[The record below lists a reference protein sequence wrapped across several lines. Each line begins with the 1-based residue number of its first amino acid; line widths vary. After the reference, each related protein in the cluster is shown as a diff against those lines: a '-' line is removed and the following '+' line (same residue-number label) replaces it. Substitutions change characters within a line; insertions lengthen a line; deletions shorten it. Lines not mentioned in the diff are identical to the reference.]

1 MEFYFHA
8 LLEWVAAHPLLAGI
22 AVFLVAMSESLAIV
36 GLIVPGVVFMF
47 GFGAL
52 IASGSLSFWPTM
64 AWAVA
69 GAVVGDG
76 LSFMLGRIFKDRI
89 STFYPFNRH
98 PAMLQR
104 GSRFFHRYGGKS
116 VIFGRFVGPVRAVIP
131 LVAGMLKMPARRFFA
146 ANVFSALIWAPAYLI
161 PGMVFGASLE
171 LAAEVALRL
180 VVMLLL
186 ISVLLFILVWSVRTF
201 MRLLLPVA
209 RLWVRHLM
217 HWASEHRFTRDI
229 AAALDDPHHPE
240 ARWLALFAAL
250 LVLAVLLTGIV
261 SGILL
266 GDMSGHGLD
275 HAAFEGLQALRT
287 PFFTQMMIAAS
298 RLADAPLLLALF
310 AGIAAWLIVLRNWQ
324 ALGHWLAAGLF
335 ALLAGSLLKW
345 GLQLPRPPMN
355 LPDLD
360 SPGFPSNHALR
371 ATVLY
376 GFLAVM
382 VGNTLRGKHHWLVY
396 FLAAFLVFAVGFSRL
411 YLGAHWFSDVIGG
424 IFIGLIWVTTLALAY
439 KTHVEEAPDWR
450 GMALVSISTLLLV
463 VSIFS
468 YLNQARDTQRYTPFK
483 LINHISQ
490 SDWHTLAWKSL
501 PAYRID
507 LFSDRSQRFNFQ
519 YAGDLAH
526 LKKTL
531 LQQGWQLPDK
541 SGWQPWIRLFAPSES
556 IAELP
561 VLAHIHDGEYPDLTL
576 IKPIDSNSRYILNVW
591 STHYRVGK
599 KQAMLWIGYA
609 DRQEKTA
616 IPWILSYAKTSFSSQ
631 EAFEQL
637 ATDSKPLLFKQVES
651 PQSAPVLLIQEN
663 PQLEPSQAGHQKPSA
678 QTAE

>member
-1 MEFYFHA
+1 VEFYFHA
-8 LLEWVAAHPLLAGI
+8 LLEWVTAHPLLAGI
-22 AVFLVAMSESLAIV
+22 AVFLVAMSESLAII
-36 GLIVPGVVFMF
+36 GLIVPGVLFMF

-69 GAVVGDG
+69 GAVCGDG

-89 STFYPFNRH
+89 ATFYPFNRH
-98 PAMLQR
+98 PGMLQR
-104 GSRFFHRYGGKS
+104 GSQFFHRYGGKS
-116 VIFGRFVGPVRAVIP
+116 VIFGRFVGPVRAVVP
-131 LVAGMLKMPARRFFA
+131 LVAGMLQMPTNRFLA
-146 ANVFSALIWAPAYLI
+146 ANIFSALLWAPAYLI

-186 ISVLLFILVWSVRTF
+186 ITVLVFVLVWSVRTF
-201 MRLLLPVA
+201 MRLLLPYA
-209 RLWVRHLM
+209 RIWVRHLM
-217 HWASEHRFTRDI
+217 HWASEHRLTREI

-250 LVLAVLLTGIV
+250 LVLAILFSGIV
-261 SGILL
+261 SGIIL

-275 HAAFEGLQALRT
+275 HAVFEGLQALRT
-287 PFFTQMMIAAS
+287 PFFTQLMITSS

-310 AGIAAWLIVLRNWQ
+310 TTISAWLVYLRNWQ
-324 ALGHWLAAGLF
+324 ALGHWIAAGLF

-382 VGNTLRGKHHWLVY
+382 VGNTLRGNHRWLVY
-396 FLAAFLVFAVGFSRL
+396 LLAAFIIFVVGFSRL

-424 IFIGLIWVTTLALAY
+424 IFIGLIWVATLALAY
-439 KTHVEEAPDWR
+439 KTHVEEGPAWP
-450 GMALVSISTLLLV
+450 GMAVISISTLLLL

-468 YLNQARDTQRYTPFK
+468 YLNQASDAQRYSPFK
-483 LINHISQ
+483 LINTVSL
-490 SDWHTLAWKSL
+490 SDWHKLAWKSL
-501 PAYRID
+501 PAYRVD
-507 LFSDRSQRFNFQ
+507 LFSDKSQRFNFQ
-519 YAGDLAH
+519 YAGDLAS
-526 LKKTL
+526 LKKML
-531 LQQGWQLPDK
+531 IQQGWQQAEK

-576 IKPIDSNSRYILNVW
+576 IKPIDSNSRYILNLW
-591 STHYRVGK
+591 STQYRIGK
-599 KQAMLWIGYA
+599 SQLMLWIGYA
-609 DRQEKTA
+609 DQQKKTS

-631 EAFEQL
+631 AAFEQL
-637 ATDSKPLLFKQVES
+637 ATDSKPLLFKQVEN
-651 PQSAPVLLIQEN
+651 QQEAPLL
-663 PQLEPSQAGHQKPSA
+663 LLQKKPFPKSKDRA
-678 QTAE
+678 SVPKAD